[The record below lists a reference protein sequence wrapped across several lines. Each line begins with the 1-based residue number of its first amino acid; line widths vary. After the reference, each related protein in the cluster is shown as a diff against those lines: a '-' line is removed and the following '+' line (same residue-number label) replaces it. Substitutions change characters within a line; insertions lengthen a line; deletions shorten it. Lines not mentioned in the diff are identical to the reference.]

1 MERIDWQLSSLGL
14 LFLAGIGW
22 GFVED
27 CFQLLKKGK
36 KRPVLDFIFWPVSVI
51 LLAPVIFFVNWG
63 KLRLYVWITL
73 GLGYLL
79 YRKLFHPPL
88 LMLFK

>member
-36 KRPVLDFIFWPVSVI
+36 KRPVLDFIWPVSVI
-51 LLAPVIFFVNWG
+51 LLAWSSLLIE
-63 KLRLYVWITL
+63 I
-73 GLGYLL
+73 GLCLDYSGPG
-79 YRKLFHPPL
+79 LFIIPETFPPAVAYIL
-88 LMLFK
+88 SK